1 MARCFAGTVL
11 LEGTLLSEGRG
22 TTVPLEI
29 IGGPGFPSQQII
41 DKLLAE
47 VPHWIE
53 GVLLRSCFFE
63 PTFHKHQG
71 LLCAGIQIHTGMP
84 NYDHARFQPYRLIAG
99 MLKACHQ
106 LNPQQAIWR
115 DFYYEYENDRVAI
128 DVINGGS
135 TLRTWVEDHDAEL
148 ASLDALLEPD
158 IDRWQNERANYLIY
172 P

>member
-1 MARCFAGTVL
+1 
-11 LEGTLLSEGRG
+11 
-22 TTVPLEI
+22 
-29 IGGPGFPSQQII
+29 
-41 DKLLAE
+41 
-47 VPHWIE
+47 
-53 GVLLRSCFFE
+53 
-63 PTFHKHQG
+63 
-71 LLCAGIQIHTGMP
+71 
-84 NYDHARFQPYRLIAG
+84 